1 MASKPK
7 GKDTPKDIDKARRP
21 RKSDKGDT
29 YGTRGSPSSSS
40 LKFIIMN
47 TGGKNTGEKPT
58 ERRKQAIFDVISKS
72 ESSLVLLQEFGW
84 TSIRS
89 RAWNEFK
96 WPDNLHY
103 KGHKDASIIFDINE
117 VVVVQYSQKLL
128 ESTLEELVRI
138 GKIQQG
144 FTPIPRMCL
153 LNVKTKGVPIVEFIC
168 VSWHGRHNKAKLEDL
183 KAEFKYLLE
192 YIMKLSEKESLPFVI
207 AGDFNVK
214 IKDIEKL
221 IPSSLALHR
230 YTPTK
235 RRDEESVIDFYISSK
250 SLSMSD
256 VKTLDVK
263 TETKVEGVLSLFDHD
278 PVMASLSTA

>member
-1 MASKPK
+1 MASKTK
-7 GKDTPKDIDKARRP
+7 GKDTSKDKDRASKAR
-21 RKSDKGDT
+21 KSYNGDT
-29 YGTRGSPSSSS
+29 FDVSPNSSS
-40 LKFIIMN
+40 LKLIIMN

-72 ESSLVLLQEFGW
+72 EASLVLLQEFRW
-84 TSIRS
+84 VSIHS
-89 RAWNEFK
+89 RAWVEFD
-96 WPDNLHY
+96 WPDNLKY
-103 KGHKDASIIFDINE
+103 KGHKEASIIFDINE

-128 ESTLEELVRI
+128 ESTLGELIRI

-153 LNVKTKGVPIVEFIC
+153 LNVKTKGVPIVEFMC

-183 KAEFKYLLE
+183 KEEFKYLME
-192 YIMKLSEKESLPFVI
+192 YILKLSEKVSLPFVL

-221 IPSSLALHR
+221 IPSTLFLHR

-250 SLSMSD
+250 SLIMSD
-256 VKTLDVK
+256 VKTLELK
-263 TETKVEGVLSLFDHD
+263 TETKVEGVLSLLDHD
-278 PVMASLSTA
+278 PVVASLTTA

>member
-1 MASKPK
+1 
-7 GKDTPKDIDKARRP
+7 
-21 RKSDKGDT
+21 
-29 YGTRGSPSSSS
+29 
-40 LKFIIMN
+40 MN

-72 ESSLVLLQEFGW
+72 EASLVLLQEFGW
-84 TSIRS
+84 VSIHS
-89 RAWNEFK
+89 RAWVEFD
-96 WPDNLHY
+96 WPDNLKY
-103 KGHKDASIIFDINE
+103 NGHKEASIIFDINE

-128 ESTLEELVRI
+128 ESTLGELIRI

-153 LNVKTKGVPIVEFIC
+153 LNVKTKGVPIVEFMC

-183 KAEFKYLLE
+183 KEEFKYLME
-192 YIMKLSEKESLPFVI
+192 YILKLSEKVSLPFVL

-221 IPSSLALHR
+221 IPSTLFLHR

-250 SLSMSD
+250 SLIMSD
-256 VKTLDVK
+256 VKTLELK
-263 TETKVEGVLSLFDHD
+263 TETKVEGVLSLLDHD
-278 PVMASLSTA
+278 PVVASLTTA